1 MTDAS
6 HLFEMAPYVVRIG
19 MTLEAVPRNIYE
31 VYNTQTQMV
40 ENRQEVLANAIRA
53 CRVMATQLDE
63 ELNKPQDITWD
74 DDADETRHEG
84 GEEA

>member
-63 ELNKPQDITWD
+63 ELNKPQDIQWEND
-74 DDADETRHEG
+74 DGEEDDAGAD
-84 GEEA
+84 

>member
-6 HLFEMAPYVVRIG
+6 QLFEMAPYVVRIG

-63 ELNKPQDITWD
+63 ELNKPQDIQWEND
-74 DDADETRHEG
+74 S
-84 GEEA
+84 GEEGYTGAG